1 MQQFDVSHP
10 GEIIARELA
19 EMDISVNRFIE
30 ETGIQPAFLEGRMAL
45 TAEQAVPIAAI
56 MGSTPDFWLR
66 LQYAYDLRQQKNKA
80 EAGKYDDHS

>member
-1 MQQFDVSHP
+1 MQQFYVSHP

-19 EMDISVNRFIE
+19 EMGISVNRFIE
-30 ETGIQPAFLEGRMAL
+30 ETCIQPAFLEGKMAL
-45 TAEQAVPIAAI
+45 TTEQAVLIAAI

-80 EAGKYDDHS
+80 ETGKYDDHC